1 MKIKIFEGTEE
12 SVYKDCVKE
21 GYTPAT
27 MKQTHNLIIE
37 KRILD
42 QWYNVA
48 EIRSADFKIRKITK
62 KECLN
67 LKKFIEDGGRVS
79 CLNLLNNDYDFYASD
94 RNVDDYYGRLVG
106 VKSK

>member
-1 MKIKIFEGTEE
+1 MKIKMFEGTEE
-12 SVYKDCVKE
+12 SVYRDCVKE
-21 GYTPAT
+21 SYTPAT

-48 EIRSADFKIRKITK
+48 EVRSPDFVIRKITK
-62 KECLN
+62 KECFN
-67 LKKFIEDGGRVS
+67 LKKFIKDGGRVS
-79 CLNLLNNDYDFYASD
+79 YLSSLNCDYNFIAGN
-94 RNVDDYYGRLVG
+94 RNVGNDVGRLVG